1 MKKYEYRVE
10 VIKIGFFRV
19 FDDSKKQQ
27 KQLNEIGAQGWK
39 LVCTSSGGK
48 YFKYVFMRE
57 VE

>member
-48 YFKYVFMRE
+48 YFK
-57 VE
+57 